1 MEYQEFEKM
10 FLMELKKNHLE
21 KVNNIEIFYQ
31 YMKLLL
37 EWNDKINL
45 TAITEEKEFI
55 QKHFIDSLTIQ
66 HFIKENMK
74 VIDVGTGAGFPG
86 VPLKL
91 VYPELE
97 ITLIDSIGKKVNVL
111 KDVIYHLNLRKI
123 EAIHTRAE
131 DYAKEHRG
139 IYDIAVSRAV
149 ANMNTLVE
157 YLIPFV
163 KVGGIILCM
172 KGPSIEEE
180 LESSKKAID
189 ILGGRI
195 ETIENFFIDEEI
207 ERNIVVIKKIKETPI
222 QYPRGQGKPLK
233 EPIK

>member
-21 KVNNIEIFYQ
+21 RINNIESFYQ

-45 TAITEEKEFI
+45 TSITDEKEFI

-66 HFIKENMK
+66 HYMKENMK
-74 VIDVGTGAGFPG
+74 IIDIGTGAGFPG
-86 VPLKL
+86 IPIKL
-91 VYPELE
+91 IYPNLE
-97 ITLIDSIGKKVNVL
+97 MTLIDSVGKKVNVS
-111 KDVIYHLNLRKI
+111 KDVMQKVDVQKI

-131 DYAKEHRG
+131 DYAKENREK
-139 IYDIAVSRAV
+139 YDIAVSRAV

-163 KVGGIILCM
+163 KVGGRILCM
-172 KGPSIEEE
+172 KGPNCEEE
-180 LESSKKAID
+180 LESAKKAID
-189 ILGGRI
+189 IMGGKI
-195 ETIENFFIDEEI
+195 ETIENFFIDEEL

-233 EPIK
+233 NPIE

>member
-10 FLMELKKNHLE
+10 FLMELQKNNLKE
-21 KVNNIEIFYQ
+21 INNVVLFYQ

-37 EWNDKINL
+37 EWNHKINL
-45 TAITEEKEFI
+45 TSITDEKEFI

-66 HFIKENMK
+66 HCIKEKGK

-86 VPLKL
+86 IPLKL
-91 VYPELE
+91 IYPELE
-97 ITLIDSIGKKVNVL
+97 MTLIDSIGKKVSVL
-111 KDVIYHLNLRKI
+111 KDVIQKLDLQKI

-131 DYAKEHRG
+131 DYAKANREK
-139 IYDIAVSRAV
+139 YDIAVSRAV

-163 KVGGIILCM
+163 KVGGRILCM
-172 KGPSIEEE
+172 KGPNCEEE
-180 LESSKKAID
+180 LESAKKAID
-189 ILGGRI
+189 ILGGKI
-195 ETIENFFIDEEI
+195 ETIENFFIDEEL